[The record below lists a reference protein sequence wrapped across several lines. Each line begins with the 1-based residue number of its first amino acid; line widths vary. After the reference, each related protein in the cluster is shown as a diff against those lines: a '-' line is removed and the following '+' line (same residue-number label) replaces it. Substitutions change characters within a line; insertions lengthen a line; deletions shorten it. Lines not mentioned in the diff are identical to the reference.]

1 MDFNKLMRY
10 LRRALV
16 SLRAGVRGPV
26 PRLVLAALLALGISL
41 HADSV
46 SDAFAN
52 LLYKATHL
60 GPPSQTGASTA
71 NLEIDCG
78 ATSFSQCGLTFSHG
92 GYGMGTYG
100 WFDNYSSTPGAP
112 QFYTLL
118 DQLDLYD
125 YTDGGDRIEAYNG
138 ANAPLFLQPADGN
151 VGVGTCRAVVENFT
165 VCGAASFFDPSS
177 VASTSLTNGTMG
189 SSGTSWTQT
198 TDCTFPGT
206 GVTCAFSA
214 GTPSTFSQ
222 AAGTLALPGIGNRV
236 YKFTYTVSGA
246 AGGPVASITNAFAN
260 TIGGAPVNL
269 DLINGTHILY
279 LQSVATTGAF
289 TVTTTLT
296 TGQTFHLASLSLQ
309 EVIAGNVYLGNKL
322 LMGNCTSSASPAV
335 CGAAAAGSVNIASGG
350 ATTIVVDTTA
360 ISGNSTVIVTEDQS
374 LGTKLGVTCN
384 TQSSLV
390 LGTPRVTA
398 RSSATSFTI
407 AIDVTPTTNPM
418 CIGYQVIN

>member
-1 MDFNKLMRY
+1 MDTHKLT
-10 LRRALV
+10 
-16 SLRAGVRGPV
+16 G
-26 PRLVLAALLALGISL
+26 RLKVLGCASALALFLTWGL
-41 HADSV
+41 NADSA
-46 SDAFAN
+46 SNAFAN

-92 GYGMGTYG
+92 GWGMGTYG
-100 WFDNYSSTPGAP
+100 WFDQYYSVPNSA
-112 QFYTLL
+112 QFPTLL
-118 DQLDLYD
+118 DSLNLYD
-125 YTDGGDRIEAYNG
+125 YTDGSDRIEALNG
-138 ANAPLFLQPADGN
+138 ANAPIFLQPGDGN
-151 VGVGTCRAVVENFT
+151 IGVGTCRAVVQNFS
-165 VCGAASFFDPSS
+165 VCGSTSTWDPSGL
-177 VASTSLTNGTMG
+177 AATSLTNGTLG

-214 GTPSTFSQ
+214 GTASTFSQ

-246 AGGPVASITNAFAN
+246 AGSPVASVTNAFAN
-260 TIGGAPVNL
+260 STSAAPVNL

-279 LQSVATTGAF
+279 LQSVITPGAF
-289 TVTTTLT
+289 TITTTLT
-296 TGQTFHLASLSLQ
+296 TGQAFTLTNLSLQ

-335 CGAAAAGSVNIASGG
+335 CGAAAAGSVNIAAG

-360 ISGNSTVIVTEDQS
+360 ISVNSTVIVTEDQS

-398 RSSATSFTI
+398 RNAATSFTI

-418 CIGYQVIN
+418 CIGYQIIN

>member
-1 MDFNKLMRY
+1 MKNT
-10 LRRALV
+10 LRI
-16 SLRAGVRGPV
+16 
-26 PRLVLAALLALGISL
+26 LAAVLLSVVLT

-100 WFDNYSSTPGAP
+100 WFDNFSSTPGAP
-112 QFYTLL
+112 QWPTLL
-118 DQLDLYD
+118 DQIDLYD
-125 YTDGGDRIEAYNG
+125 YTDGADRIEVLNG
-138 ANAPLFLQPADGN
+138 ANAPMFLQSSDGN
-151 VGVGTCRAVVENFT
+151 VGVGTCRAVVQNFN
-165 VCGAASFFDPSS
+165 VCGSTSTWDPTGLEL
-177 VASTSLTNGTMG
+177 TSLTNGTMSG
-189 SSGTSWTQT
+189 SGTSWSRTN
-198 TDCTFPGT
+198 DCTFPGT

-214 GTPSTFSQ
+214 GTASTFSQ
-222 AAGTLALPGIGNRV
+222 AAGTLAIPGVGNRV
-236 YKFTYTVSGA
+236 YKFTYTVSGS
-246 AGGPVASITNAFAN
+246 AGSPSASVTNVFAN
-260 TIGGAPVNL
+260 ATASAPVNL

-279 LQSVATTGAF
+279 LQSVAATGAF

-296 TGQTFHLASLSLQ
+296 TGQQFTLTNLSLQ
-309 EVIAGNVYLGNKL
+309 QVNEGNVYLGGRL
-322 LMGNCTSSASPAV
+322 LMGNCSSSASPAV
-335 CGAAAAGSVNIASGG
+335 CGAAAAGSVNIAAG
-350 ATTIVVDTTA
+350 ATSIVVDTTVITA
-360 ISGNSTVIVTEDQS
+360 NNTIIVTEDES

-398 RSSATSFTI
+398 RSGNTSFTI
-407 AIDVTPTTNPM
+407 SIDVGPTSNPM

>member
-1 MDFNKLMRY
+1 MDTHKLT
-10 LRRALV
+10 
-16 SLRAGVRGPV
+16 G
-26 PRLVLAALLALGISL
+26 RLKVLGCASALALFLAWGL
-41 HADSV
+41 NADSA
-46 SDAFAN
+46 SNAFAN

-92 GYGMGTYG
+92 GWGMGTYG
-100 WFDNYSSTPGAP
+100 WFDNFSSTPTSP
-112 QFYTLL
+112 QFSTLL
-118 DQLDLYD
+118 DALDLYD
-125 YTDGGDRIEAYNG
+125 YTDGSDRIEALNG
-138 ANAPLFLQPADGN
+138 ANAPIFLQPADGN
-151 VGVGTCRAVVENFT
+151 VGVGTCRAVVQNFN
-165 VCGAASFFDPSS
+165 VCG
-177 VASTSLTNGTMG
+177 STSTWDPTGLALSSLTDGTIPLFP
-189 SSGTSWTQT
+189 SEWTQT
-198 TDCTFPGT
+198 NDCTFPGT

-246 AGGPVASITNAFAN
+246 AGSPVASITNAFAN
-260 TIGGAPVNL
+260 TTASAPVNL

-279 LQSVATTGAF
+279 FQSVATTGAF

-398 RSSATSFTI
+398 RSGTPSFTI

-418 CIGYQVIN
+418 CIGYQIIN